1 MIRTQVGPF
10 LAFAGGLLL
19 TISTAT
25 TSPAQTANET
35 LLSLGQEIWEFRLRQ
50 NPLFATSSGD
60 RRFDDQLPTI
70 SEANSLTTQAV
81 YRKFQERLRQICE
94 DDLSATHQ
102 INFEIL
108 ERFLAT
114 EIAETEFG
122 AHLIPITNREGFHI
136 SFPDLR
142 RRMPLKTVQD
152 FENYIARLRGFKDY
166 SAGHIQL
173 MRQGLKLGLTLP
185 SVVLQRFRDPIEIH
199 LVKNAEDSLF
209 YEPLKNLP
217 VSIPQA
223 ERTRLQAAAQDA
235 IQNSIVPGYAAFLEF
250 MASEYVPGAR
260 GTIGASALPDGR
272 AFYRHRV
279 QRFTTL
285 ELSPE
290 EVHQIG
296 LSEVKRIRAEMQ
308 AVIVGVAFT
317 GTLADFIKHL
327 RNSPQFQP
335 TSAEQLMSK
344 TSSILKRM
352 DGELPK
358 LFRRLPRTPYGLKK
372 IPDYIAPQTT
382 SAYYMPPPGDGTRA
396 GFYYLN
402 TYDLKSRPL
411 YNLQA
416 LSLHE
421 AVPGHHLQIALQQEM
436 ADVHPYRRFAS
447 FTAFVEGWAL
457 YAERLGL
464 EVGFYEEPYSNFG
477 RLTFEMWRACRLV
490 VDTGIH
496 YFGWTRQQ
504 AINFMAENTALSLH
518 DIRSEVDRY
527 IAWPGQAL
535 GYKIGELK
543 IRELRA
549 HAEKELGDNFD
560 IREFHDAL
568 LLQGSV
574 PLDVLSQQ
582 IDAWIRNTQ
591 TPPNS

>member
-308 AVIVGVAFT
+308 AVIVGVEFT

-436 ADVHPYRRFAS
+436 ADVPPYRRFAS

-549 HAEKELGDNFD
+549 HAEKELGDSFD

-591 TPPNS
+591 TPPHS